1 MFDLGMASR
10 TFDLVIGDVL
20 PMDKFGR
27 ILPREKLGLIVAF
40 QALIL
45 RNVAISFINAGMAL
59 KTTHPPFD
67 VSLVVEACPLDQNVA
82 LWLDM
87 A

>member
-1 MFDLGMASR
+1 MSDLGVTSIA
-10 TFDLVIGDVL
+10 FDLVIGDML

-45 RNVAISFINAGMAL
+45 GNVTIPFIVADVTL
-59 KTTHPPFD
+59 KAAHTPLD
-67 VSLVVEACPLDQNVA
+67 VSFVVETYPLDRKFA
-82 LWLDM
+82 LWLNM